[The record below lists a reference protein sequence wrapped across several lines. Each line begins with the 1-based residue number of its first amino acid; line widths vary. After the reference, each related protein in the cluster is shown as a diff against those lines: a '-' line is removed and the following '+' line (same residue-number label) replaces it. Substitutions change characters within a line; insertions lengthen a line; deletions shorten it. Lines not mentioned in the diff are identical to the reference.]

1 MCLGLPGQVIEVGRD
16 PAGLLTGKV
25 SFGGIIKNCCLAFTP
40 DVRPGDHVVV
50 HAGFAIS
57 RVDEDEAAR
66 ILAALE
72 AMAGRGRAGAP
83 PAE

>member
-1 MCLGLPGQVIEVGRD
+1 MCLGLPGKVIEIGRD
-16 PAGLLTGKV
+16 PAGVLMGKV
-25 SFGGIIKNCCLAFTP
+25 SFGGIIKDCCLAFTP

-50 HAGFAIS
+50 HVGFAIS

-66 ILAALE
+66 ILAGLE
-72 AMAGRGRAGAP
+72 AMAGRGPADAP